1 MAVKEVFVFM
11 KKIDISA
18 SGDSL
23 MDRMVRKGG
32 SALVGAI
39 WILAVLS
46 VLIATYAV
54 DAQLQTRI
62 NLYLQERVRVD
73 HLTDAGI
80 AIAEVIMLDYQ
91 NVSIDPE
98 TDYEKMLETDRW
110 YMEKVDLKD
119 NRECSTGAVPVD
131 ALNPNGGTVTVKI
144 KPIEAK
150 WNINNLYAGGDA
162 NFAKIWEAILA
173 AGGIP
178 EDYWDGIVDSWC
190 DWRDTDG
197 TMTGE
202 GGAETDFYKEMYD
215 DFINERDVEKNANYL
230 PASRDGAITDLDDL
244 MHLKGFNEYEEE
256 PISAQAILDGGILNP
271 TADKKEQIEVKGIR
285 KYFTVFGSG
294 KINVNIADADIL
306 VTVPGIWQPTATGSN
321 AFDEQDVSNA
331 TDIASAI
338 VDIRQTGNQR
348 QNMSGGTL
356 DDDVGTFKDWN
367 DLQQRVHDATGGGSG
382 YIQQEAQQY
391 LSYGP
396 ESAGQEF
403 EVSITGESLGI
414 THTVKAVAIVHESK
428 VRYIRWQED
437 P

>member
-1 MAVKEVFVFM
+1 MN
-11 KKIDISA
+11 
-18 SGDSL
+18 
-23 MDRMVRKGG
+23 RRRG

-91 NVSIDPE
+91 NVAVDEE
-98 TDYEKMLETDRW
+98 TNYEEKLEDDRW

-131 ALNPNGGTVTVKI
+131 ALNPGGGSVTVKI
-144 KPIEAK
+144 KPIESK

-162 NFAKIWEAILA
+162 NFAKIWEAVLA
-173 AGGIP
+173 ASGVP

-197 TMTGE
+197 AMTGE
-202 GGAETDFYKEMYD
+202 GGAETDFYKTAYE
-215 DFINERDVEKNANYL
+215 DFVDGRDVEKNVNYL
-230 PASRDGAITDLDDL
+230 PASRNGEITDLDDL
-244 MHLKGFNEYEEE
+244 IHLKGFNEYEDE
-256 PISAQAILDGGILNP
+256 PINAQALLDGGILNP
-271 TADKKEQIEVKGIR
+271 LADKDEQIEVKGIR

-294 KINVNIADADIL
+294 KINANIADSDIL
-306 VTVPGIWQPTATGSN
+306 VTVPGIWQPSATGSA
-321 AFDEQDVSNA
+321 AFNEQDVSNA

-338 VDIRQTGNQR
+338 VEIRRTGNR
-348 QNMSGGTL
+348 RENLSGGAM

-367 DLQQRVHDATGGGSG
+367 DLQFRVQDAIGGGSG

-391 LSYGP
+391 LSYAP
-396 ESAGQEF
+396 EMFF
-403 EVSITGESLGI
+403 EVSITGESLGV
-414 THTVKAVAIVHESK
+414 THTVKAVAIVDNSK

>member
-1 MAVKEVFVFM
+1 MNRSEIGVPVCGAVC
-11 KKIDISA
+11 
-18 SGDSL
+18 
-23 MDRMVRKGG
+23 RMVRKGG

-91 NVSIDPE
+91 NVTVDEE
-98 TDYEKMLETDRW
+98 TNYEEKLEDDRW

-131 ALNPNGGTVTVKI
+131 ALNPGGGSVTVKI

-173 AGGIP
+173 ASGIP

-197 TMTGE
+197 AITGE
-202 GGAETDFYKEMYD
+202 GGAETDFYREMYE
-215 DFINERDVEKNANYL
+215 DFINDQDVEKNANYL
-230 PASRDGAITDLDDL
+230 PASRNGEIADLDDL
-244 MHLKGFNEYEEE
+244 MHLKGFNEYEDE
-256 PISAQAILDGGILNP
+256 PISA
-271 TADKKEQIEVKGIR
+271 
-285 KYFTVFGSG
+285 
-294 KINVNIADADIL
+294 
-306 VTVPGIWQPTATGSN
+306 
-321 AFDEQDVSNA
+321 
-331 TDIASAI
+331 
-338 VDIRQTGNQR
+338 
-348 QNMSGGTL
+348 
-356 DDDVGTFKDWN
+356 
-367 DLQQRVHDATGGGSG
+367 
-382 YIQQEAQQY
+382 
-391 LSYGP
+391 
-396 ESAGQEF
+396 
-403 EVSITGESLGI
+403 
-414 THTVKAVAIVHESK
+414 
-428 VRYIRWQED
+428 
-437 P
+437 

>member
-1 MAVKEVFVFM
+1 MLKGCDTDVSAEALSGR
-11 KKIDISA
+11 KI
-18 SGDSL
+18 G
-23 MDRMVRKGG
+23 RRG

-46 VLIATYAV
+46 VLVATYAV

-80 AIAEVIMLDYQ
+80 AIAEVIMLDYK
-91 NVSIDPE
+91 NVTVAED
-98 TDYEKMLETDRW
+98 TNYEEKLEDDRW

-131 ALNPNGGTVTVKI
+131 ALNPGGGSVTVKI

-150 WNINNLYAGGDA
+150 WNINNLYSGGDA

-173 AGGIP
+173 ASGVP

-197 TMTGE
+197 AMTGD
-202 GGAETDFYKEMYD
+202 GGAETDFYKAAYE
-215 DFINERDVEKNANYL
+215 DFIDGRDVEKNANYL
-230 PASRDGAITDLDDL
+230 PASRDGEISDIDDL
-244 MHLKGFNEYEEE
+244 VHLKGFNEYEDE
-256 PISAQAILDGGILNP
+256 PISAQALLDGGILNP
-271 TADKKEQIEVKGIR
+271 TADKDEQIEVKGIR

-294 KINVNIADADIL
+294 KINANIADADIL
-306 VTVPGIWQPTATGSN
+306 VTVPGIWQPSATGSA
-321 AFDEQDVSNA
+321 AFNEQDVSNA
-331 TDIASAI
+331 TDIASSI
-338 VDIRQTGNQR
+338 IEIRQTGNQR
-348 QNMSGGTL
+348 ENLSGGVL

-367 DLQQRVHDATGGGSG
+367 DLQNRVQDAIGGGSG

-391 LSYGP
+391 LSYAP
-396 ESAGQEF
+396 EKFF
-403 EVSITGESLGI
+403 EVSITGESLGV
-414 THTVKAVAIVHESK
+414 THTVKAVAIVDNNK

>member
-1 MAVKEVFVFM
+1 M
-11 KKIDISA
+11 KRFDISA
-18 SGDSL
+18 PYGSL
-23 MDRMVRKGG
+23 TGRMVRKGG

-91 NVSIDPE
+91 NVTVDEE
-98 TDYEKMLETDRW
+98 TDYEEKLEDDRW

-131 ALNPNGGTVTVKI
+131 ALNPGGGSVTVKI

-173 AGGIP
+173 ASGIP

-202 GGAETDFYKEMYD
+202 GGAETGCRKECQLPSGVKRRRD
-215 DFINERDVEKNANYL
+215 SRSGRSDAPER
-230 PASRDGAITDLDDL
+230 
-244 MHLKGFNEYEEE
+244 F
-256 PISAQAILDGGILNP
+256 Q
-271 TADKKEQIEVKGIR
+271 
-285 KYFTVFGSG
+285 
-294 KINVNIADADIL
+294 
-306 VTVPGIWQPTATGSN
+306 
-321 AFDEQDVSNA
+321 
-331 TDIASAI
+331 
-338 VDIRQTGNQR
+338 
-348 QNMSGGTL
+348 
-356 DDDVGTFKDWN
+356 
-367 DLQQRVHDATGGGSG
+367 
-382 YIQQEAQQY
+382 
-391 LSYGP
+391 
-396 ESAGQEF
+396 
-403 EVSITGESLGI
+403 
-414 THTVKAVAIVHESK
+414 
-428 VRYIRWQED
+428 
-437 P
+437 

>member
-1 MAVKEVFVFM
+1 MLFSAR
-11 KKIDISA
+11 IS
-18 SGDSL
+18 
-23 MDRMVRKGG
+23 RKCSSRRLG

-39 WILAVLS
+39 WILSVLS

-80 AIAEVIMLDYQ
+80 AIAEVIMLDYN
-91 NVSIDPE
+91 NVSVDDE
-98 TDYEKMLETDRW
+98 TNYEEKLEDDRW

-131 ALNPNGGTVTVKI
+131 ALNSGDGTVTVKI

-150 WNINNLYAGGDA
+150 WNINNLYAGGDS

-173 AGGIP
+173 ASGVP

-190 DWRDTDG
+190 DWRDSDG

-202 GGAETDFYKEMYD
+202 GGAETEFYKAAYEDYVD
-215 DFINERDVEKNANYL
+215 GRDVEKNANYL
-230 PASRDGAITDLDDL
+230 PASRDGEIADLDDL
-244 MHLKGFNEYEEE
+244 IHLKGFNEYEDE
-256 PISAQAILDGGILNP
+256 PINAQALLDGGILNP
-271 TADKKEQIEVKGIR
+271 TADKDEQIEVKGIR

-294 KINVNIADADIL
+294 KVNANIADSDIL
-306 VTVPGIWQPTATGSN
+306 VTVPGIWQPSASGSN
-321 AFDEQDVSNA
+321 AFNEQDVSNA

-338 VDIRQTGNQR
+338 VEIRQTGNQR
-348 QNMSGGTL
+348 ENLSGGTL

-367 DLQQRVHDATGGGSG
+367 DLQNRVQDAIGGGSG

-391 LSYGP
+391 LSYAP
-396 ESAGQEF
+396 EQFF

-414 THTVKAVAIVHESK
+414 THTVKAVAIVQDSK

>member
-1 MAVKEVFVFM
+1 M
-11 KKIDISA
+11 
-18 SGDSL
+18 SL
-23 MDRMVRKGG
+23 RRG

-73 HLTDAGI
+73 HLTDAGL

-91 NVSIDPE
+91 NVTVDEE
-98 TDYEKMLETDRW
+98 TNYEEKLEDDRW

-131 ALNPNGGTVTVKI
+131 ALDPGGGTVTVKI

-150 WNINNLYAGGDA
+150 WNINNLYAGGDS
-162 NFAKIWEAILA
+162 NFAKIWEAILSA
-173 AGGIP
+173 SGVP
-178 EDYWDGIVDSWC
+178 EDYWESIVNSWC
-190 DWRDTDG
+190 DWRDTDSSR
-197 TMTGE
+197 TEGE
-202 GGAETDFYKEMYD
+202 RERDCGAESDFYKSAYE
-215 DFINERDVEKNANYL
+215 DFTEGRDVEKNANYL
-230 PASRDGAITDLDDL
+230 PAARNGEIADLDDL
-244 MHLKGFNEYEEE
+244 MHLKGFNEYEEM
-256 PISAQAILDGGILNP
+256 PISAQALLDGGILNP
-271 TADKKEQIEVKGIR
+271 AAEKDEQIEVNGIR

-294 KINVNIADADIL
+294 KINANIAGADIL
-306 VTVPGIWQPTATGSN
+306 VTVPGIWQPSASGSA
-321 AFDEQDVSNA
+321 AFNEQDVSNA
-331 TDIASAI
+331 TDIATAI
-338 VDIRQTGNQR
+338 VTIRQTGNMR
-348 QNMSGGTL
+348 ENLAGGAM

-367 DLQQRVHDATGGGSG
+367 DLQTRVQDAIGGGTG

-391 LSYGP
+391 LSYAP
-396 ESAGQEF
+396 EMFF

-414 THTVKAVAIVHESK
+414 THTVKAVAIVQDSK